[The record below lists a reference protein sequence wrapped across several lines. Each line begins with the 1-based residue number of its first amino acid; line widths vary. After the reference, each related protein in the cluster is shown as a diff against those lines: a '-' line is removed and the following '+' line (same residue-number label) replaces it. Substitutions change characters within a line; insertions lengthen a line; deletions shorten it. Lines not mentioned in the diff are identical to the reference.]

1 MIASLH
7 VAAGAAIGIAA
18 GRTLRPRALQVVVA
32 IVVGIGGHLLMDA
45 IPHSDYG
52 FLAMSNVAWVG
63 LGEAFV
69 AIGLVALL
77 ARRKLAPGEWI
88 PVAAGIVAS
97 MAPDVKFAVR
107 VAAPRY
113 EAAVMRVTDAV
124 HGLHASQ
131 PLHIW
136 LAFSAEVF
144 LALTFF
150 YLFWRIARAGRPVVR
165 A

>member
-7 VAAGAAIGIAA
+7 VATGAAIGIAA
-18 GRTLRPRALQVVVA
+18 ARTIRPRALQVFVA

-52 FLAMSNVAWVG
+52 FLPMSIVAWVG

-69 AIGLVALL
+69 AIGVVALL
-77 ARRKLAPGEWI
+77 ARRKLGVGEWL
-88 PVAAGIVAS
+88 PVSAGVAAS

-107 VAAPRY
+107 VFVPQY
-113 EAAVMRVTDAV
+113 EEAVTRVTDAV
-124 HGLHASQ
+124 HGLHATR

-136 LAFSAEVF
+136 LAFGGEVI
-144 LALTFF
+144 LAMTFF
-150 YLFWRIARAGRPVVR
+150 FLFWRISRMKRAAVR

>member
-7 VAAGAAIGIAA
+7 VATGAAIGIAA
-18 GRTLRPRALQVVVA
+18 ARTLRPRALQVFVA

-52 FLAMSNVAWVG
+52 FLPMSSVAWVG

-69 AIGLVALL
+69 AIGVVALL
-77 ARRKLAPGEWI
+77 ARKKLGAGEWL
-88 PVAAGIVAS
+88 PVAAGVAAS
-97 MAPDVKFAVR
+97 MAPDVKFVVR
-107 VAAPRY
+107 VLAPQY
-113 EAAVMRVTDAV
+113 EEAVTRVTDAA
-124 HGLHASQ
+124 HGLHATK

-136 LAFSAEVF
+136 LAFSGEVLF
-144 LALTFF
+144 ALVFF
-150 YLFWRIARAGRPVVR
+150 YLFWRIARTRRAAVR